1 MMRLA
6 SDGCG
11 VESRISLLGALMA
24 ALAVGTAGCHQAA
37 MMSRPEP
44 VTSTSAAADASERGE
59 AASTEGRPGLGTVW
73 GERRH
78 SPVRNVSFARRSD
91 GPDFL
96 ASLLYNDSE
105 GAQVLRSRLGGRYRS
120 DEPVFRS
127 MSPSRS
133 APWGG
138 VIIRVTDSDG
148 QALPAYHLGE
158 RVLLL
163 GAAGQRYAIEVEN
176 RTGQRFEVVASV
188 DGLDV
193 VDGRTASL
201 DKHGYVIAP
210 YGHLRIDGYRRS
222 MEEVAAFR
230 FGSVRDAYASQT
242 AEFGDRHVGVIGVA
256 LFSEKGADPIPLRA
270 RRDDLDDDAA
280 RRALADPFPG
290 RFAQPPQTV
299 DYDD

>member
-6 SDGCG
+6 SD
-11 VESRISLLGALMA
+11 VESRISLLGALTA
-24 ALAVGTAGCHQAA
+24 AVCLTAGCHQAA
-37 MMSRPEP
+37 MMSQP
-44 VTSTSAAADASERGE
+44 TSGAVPSAESLDRSDATSA
-59 AASTEGRPGLGTVW
+59 EGRPGLGTVW

-78 SPVRNVSFARRSD
+78 SPVRNVSFERRSD

-127 MSPSRS
+127 LNAS

-138 VIIRVTDSDG
+138 VTIRVTNSDG
-148 QALPAYHLGE
+148 QPLPAYHLAE

-163 GAAGQRYAIEVEN
+163 GEAGQRYAIDVEN

-201 DKHGYVIAP
+201 EKHGYVIAP
-210 YGHLRIDGYRRS
+210 YGHLRIDGYRRN

-230 FGSVRDAYASQT
+230 FGSVRDSYASQT

-256 LFSEKGADPIPLRA
+256 LFAEKGVEPIQYRA
-270 RRDDLDDDAA
+270 RRDDLDDDAS

-290 RFAQPPQTV
+290 RFAQPPATAS
-299 DYDD
+299 YDD